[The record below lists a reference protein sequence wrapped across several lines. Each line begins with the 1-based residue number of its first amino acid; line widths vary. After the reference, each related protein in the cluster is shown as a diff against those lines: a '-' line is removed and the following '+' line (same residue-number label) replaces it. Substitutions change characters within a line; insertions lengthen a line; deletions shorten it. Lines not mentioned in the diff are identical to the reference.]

1 VTSPVRSPGTCDAV
15 PGPETLSPP
24 RDGVGYAAAVG
35 DDFDERAIFVQGP
48 AVIFRWRNAEGWP
61 VEYASPNVLEVFGHS
76 AEDFTSGRVPYGT
89 VLHPDDAARVA
100 SEVAVATATGA
111 VTFAHERY
119 RVLHK
124 DGSARWLYDYTRVLR
139 DDAGAATHYLGY
151 VLDIT
156 DRVIAEDDA
165 RELERRLLHA
175 QKLES
180 LGLLAGGVAHDFNNL
195 LTGIMAQASLARRH
209 LASVPG
215 SFRDALDQIEALSK
229 RAAGLTRQL
238 LAYSGKGRFVIEP
251 TDVGAVVRELDAMLG
266 LALPK
271 ATTLRLELTSDTTQI
286 MADRAQLE
294 QVMVN
299 LITNAA
305 ESMPDSGG
313 TVTVRT
319 SLEQCDRARLSAG
332 YGGATLAPGRYVA
345 LEVIDTGS
353 GMNEATVGKIF
364 DPFFTT
370 KGAGRGLGMSA
381 VLGIV
386 RAHRGTIRVTSTP
399 GAGTWFGLWFP
410 VTEQASAA
418 VIPASVAAP
427 IAPRGTILVVD
438 DEASIRNSVAASLGY
453 LGYPVLLASD
463 GAEALAIVDRQ
474 GGELAAAVIDMT
486 MPVLSGP
493 ATVRELRRRA
503 PMLPIIMTSGYSEE
517 EAAHQ
522 IGDVPVGGFL
532 QKPFGL
538 EDIERTLASVLAR

>member
-410 VTEQASAA
+410 VTERGQRRGDRRRRSPPRSRRAARSSSSTTRRRSATASRRRWATSA
-418 VIPASVAAP
+418 TRCCSRPT
-427 IAPRGTILVVD
+427 APRPWPS
-438 DEASIRNSVAASLGY
+438 SIARAASW
-453 LGYPVLLASD
+453 PP
-463 GAEALAIVDRQ
+463 R
-474 GGELAAAVIDMT
+474 
-486 MPVLSGP
+486 
-493 ATVRELRRRA
+493 
-503 PMLPIIMTSGYSEE
+503 
-517 EAAHQ
+517 
-522 IGDVPVGGFL
+522 
-532 QKPFGL
+532 
-538 EDIERTLASVLAR
+538 